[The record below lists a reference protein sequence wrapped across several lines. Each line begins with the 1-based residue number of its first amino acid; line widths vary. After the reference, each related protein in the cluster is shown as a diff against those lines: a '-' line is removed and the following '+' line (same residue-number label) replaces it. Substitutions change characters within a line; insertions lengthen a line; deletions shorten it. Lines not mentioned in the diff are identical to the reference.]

1 MANNYNVMAQYIVE
15 KFIARVSGDDIEETF
30 VEEAPEERVMVGM
43 LAEDRMEQSLTGG
56 YVENNK
62 TRFESVPSMS
72 VSFVVKKQPTGVLH
86 VIPKGLLFY
95 TVEPDYEKTVEYIL
109 KKYSEKDNISYTA
122 ISQLCEA

>member
-56 YVENNK
+56 YVENNR

-72 VSFVVKKQPTGVLH
+72 ADSFFSP
-86 VIPKGLLFY
+86 PKTTSFSLEFVQE
-95 TVEPDYEKTVEYIL
+95 T
-109 KKYSEKDNISYTA
+109 
-122 ISQLCEA
+122 